1 MRRRCGRRVSVWL
14 EGLPMEL
21 MRLLIVA
28 FGGSVAALAVAAFL
42 GKSLISQLL
51 AREME
56 GLRSRLKVEGDTL
69 VESLKARLQREARVD
84 DRQFELAQIMR
95 RYQGPLLHA

>member
-1 MRRRCGRRVSVWL
+1 
-14 EGLPMEL
+14 MEL
-21 MRLLIVA
+21 VQVLIVA

-56 GLRSRLKVEGDTL
+56 GLRSRLKVEGDSL
-69 VESLKARLQREARVD
+69 VESLKARLQQDARMD
-84 DRQFELAQIMR
+84 DRQFELAQVMR
-95 RYQGPLLHA
+95 HYQGPLLHAVSCARRTHPLVMAQS